1 MELRKILDSDL
12 TGKGVV
18 GQSDTPGLS
27 ALDMQKK
34 VEEIAREVIIPIFN
48 QNVQTLEEN
57 AGTTDGTLS
66 QKADKTYVDAQDT
79 AIKQAMQQQ
88 KTELQQEIASGDS
101 TTLQSA
107 KEYTDT
113 RETSIKQ
120 YVDAQ
125 DSETLT
131 SAKDYTD
138 LQDATNLQSAKSY
151 TDTRELAIKQYVS
164 QQDAATLEI
173 AKTYADT
180 QDEST
185 LENAK
190 AYVDGKL
197 DQKANAND
205 VYTKA
210 QADQKLDAKANVSDV
225 LLKGNTTPFTPTNDY
240 DPATKAYAD
249 SIAAQA
255 GAVTSVFGRAGAVV
269 AQTGDYTAD
278 MVGARSDTWLPTPQQ
293 IGAASTSDVQQVQ
306 SNLATHVANG
316 TIHVTAQE
324 KETWNA
330 SGGVVYEITLLS
342 SSWTQSGEIFVQ
354 TITIPNSNSNT
365 KVDLYTDVQTE
376 AKIASPIRA
385 VNENGTITAQTLVA
399 PSEDLTVQAVASEV
413 KEGA

>member
-113 RETSIKQ
+113 RETAIKQ

-125 DSETLT
+125 DAQTLT
-131 SAKDYTD
+131 SAKAYTD

-151 TDTRELAIKQYVS
+151 TDTRESAIKQYVG
-164 QQDAATLEI
+164 QQDAATLES
-173 AKTYADT
+173 AKSYSDN
-180 QDEST
+180 QDQNT
-185 LENAK
+185 LESAK
-190 AYVDGKL
+190 EYVDGQL
-197 DQKANAND
+197 NQKANVND
-205 VYTKA
+205 VYTKPQIDEA
-210 QADQKLDAKANVSDV
+210 ISLKANVSDV

-269 AQTGDYTAD
+269 AQKGDYTAE
-278 MVGARSDTWLPTPQQ
+278 MVGARSDTWMPTPEQ
-293 IGAASTSDVQQVQ
+293 IGAATESNVQQLQ
-306 SNLATHVANG
+306 SNFTQHAENSN
-316 TIHVTAQE
+316 IHVTLQE
-324 KETWNA
+324 KETWSA

-342 SSWTQSGEIFVQ
+342 SAWTQSGEIFIQ
-354 TITIPNSNSNT
+354 PITIPNSNANT

-376 AKIASPIRA
+376 ATIASPIRA
-385 VNENGTITAQTLVA
+385 VNDNGTITAQTLVA
-399 PSEDLTVQAVASEV
+399 PSEDLTVQAIACEV